1 MAPKKKRSSPNRIR
15 ADRVLEELARVAYA
29 NCGDYSTWGPDG
41 VELKNSQELTEEQT
55 AAVAEVSQTTTRYG
69 GTVRIKYHDK
79 IRALELLSKHLGMF
93 ADKIQVEHSG
103 EMTLQAQVRAALLER
118 ETAE

>member
-1 MAPKKKRSSPNRIR
+1 MAPKNKRSSQHRIR
-15 ADRVLEELARVAYA
+15 ADRVLQELARVAYA
-29 NCGDYSTWGPDG
+29 NCRDYLTWGPDG

-55 AAVAEVSQTTTRYG
+55 AAVAEISQTRTQYG

-79 IRALELLSKHLGMF
+79 VRALELLSKHLGMF

-118 ETAE
+118 ETLE